1 VTEQKLITIKAK
13 SASGKVV
20 EFSVLEI
27 LEIDGSSQ
35 AQFESALRMERVE
48 QRLDALEQ
56 HVLGEQTD
64 G

>member
-1 VTEQKLITIKAK
+1 MNEQKLITIKAK
-13 SASGKVV
+13 SATGKVV

-35 AQFESALRMERVE
+35 ATYEGALRLDRIEE
-48 QRLDALEQ
+48 RLDALETAMN
-56 HVLGEQTD
+56 GESN

>member
-1 VTEQKLITIKAK
+1 MSEQKLITIKAK
-13 SASGKVV
+13 SATGKVV

-35 AQFESALRMERVE
+35 AQFEGALRMERLEDRVT
-48 QRLDALEQ
+48 ALETI
-56 HVLGEQTD
+56 VNGESN